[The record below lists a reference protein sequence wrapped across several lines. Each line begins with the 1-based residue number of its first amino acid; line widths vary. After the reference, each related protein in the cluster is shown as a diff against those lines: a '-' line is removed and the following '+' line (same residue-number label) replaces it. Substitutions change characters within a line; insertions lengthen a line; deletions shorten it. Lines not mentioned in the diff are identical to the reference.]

1 MGAPTR
7 TGKGTTADHVLGHM
21 SDYDNVRVSRED
33 GVAELAID
41 SETAMNSL
49 NDGLTEELFEL
60 VTRFGEDETVRCLV
74 LRGSDGVFCAGGNIS
89 SFEEDDAAG
98 ANLRRG
104 ASFFHDVVVQLKQV
118 ETPLVTGIDGPA
130 VGAGFSLALLGDVSI
145 MHEDAY
151 LQYGYS
157 QIGLTGD
164 GSSTHYLPRIVGL
177 QEAKRIAMLNEKLDA
192 EAAAERGLVT
202 EAAAADEFEDRLSAV
217 TSQLANGP
225 TKALGRIA
233 RLFEESYARQLPDQ
247 LAQETEAMARTSKT
261 ADYAEGVSAFK
272 DGREPEFQGQ

>member
-1 MGAPTR
+1 
-7 TGKGTTADHVLGHM
+7 M
-21 SDYDNVRVSRED
+21 SDYDNFRVSRED

-49 NDGLTEELFEL
+49 NDGMTEELFEL
-60 VTRFGEDETVRCLV
+60 VTKFGEDDAVRCLV

-89 SFEEDDAAG
+89 SFEEDDAAA

-104 ASFFHDVVVQLKQV
+104 ASFFHDIVVQLKHV

-145 MHEDAY
+145 VHEDAY

-177 QEAKRIAMLNEKLDA
+177 QEAKRIAMLNEKVDA

-202 EAAAADEFEDRLSAV
+202 EAQSADEFEDRLTAV
-217 TSQLANGP
+217 ATQLANGP

-247 LAQETEAMARTSKT
+247 LAHETEAMARTSKT
-261 ADYAEGVSAFK
+261 GDYAEGVSAFK
-272 DGREPEFQGQ
+272 DGREPEFQGR